1 MATLRDAQRAI
12 VAALAQ
18 HASYAYRASS
28 TVVNQLNHEIDR
40 LSRELAEKL
49 YPALEGL
56 SAGEKE
62 AFLAGRY
69 NSNALKHL
77 KSEISQHAER
87 LDEAIQEIW
96 EGSALELARYEADYI
111 TDVMGRAV
119 EGLKKIKPDPNA
131 ITKTAREHPV
141 FGGELLHDLLSNTVE
156 RNEAQVYAAIRQ
168 GFADGQTNAEVVRA
182 LRGTEALRYQDGLMH
197 RSKVEVERVVRTAR
211 NHIGNVAYEDV
222 YDKLGVEYVV
232 VVATLDGRTSKY
244 CAAMDGTRYKVGDAY
259 PRPPYHPHCRT
270 MLAPSMDGELVGDR
284 PFVRSLKVRG
294 GYEIGEDGERIPLPP
309 QFRSIGKM
317 TKAQRARAGLEIGQV
332 KAGTNYSKWFS
343 NQDAS
348 FQQEWLGP
356 KRYKL
361 YRQGGYDLS
370 RFIDPRG
377 RQYTLDDLRRRD
389 AETFRSVFG
398 G

>member
-28 TVVNQLNHEIDR
+28 TVVNQLNREIDQ
-40 LSRELAEKL
+40 LGKELAEKL

-56 SAGEKE
+56 SPGEKE

-69 NSNALKHL
+69 NSKALKQL
-77 KSEISQHAER
+77 KEVIELHAER
-87 LDEAIQEIW
+87 LDDVIQEIW
-96 EGSALELARYEADYI
+96 ESSALELARYEADYI
-111 TDVMGRAV
+111 LDVMDRAV
-119 EGLKKIKPDPNA
+119 DGLKKIKPEPKD
-131 ITKTAREHPV
+131 IIKTASERPV
-141 FGGELLHDLLSNTVE
+141 FGGELLHDLLSNVAE

-168 GFADGQTNAEVVRA
+168 GFADGQTNADVIRA
-182 LRGTEALRYQDGLMH
+182 LRGTDALRYQDGLLH
-197 RSKVEVERVVRTAR
+197 QSKVSVERVVRTAR
-211 NHIGNVAYEDV
+211 NHIGNIAYEDV
-222 YDKLGVEYVV
+222 YEKLGVEYVV

-244 CAAMDGTRYKVGDAY
+244 CAAMDGARYKVGDAY
-259 PRPPYHPHCRT
+259 PRPPYHPNCRT

-294 GYEIGEDGERIPLPP
+294 GYKIGDDGERVPLPP
-309 QFRSIGKM
+309 QFRPVGKM
-317 TKAQRARAGLEIGQV
+317 TKAQRAKAGLEIGQV

-343 NQDAS
+343 NQDAA

-361 YRQGGYDLS
+361 YREGGYDLS

-377 RQYTLDDLRRRD
+377 RQYTLEELRRRD

>member
-28 TVVNQLNHEIDR
+28 TVVNQLNREIDQ
-40 LSRELAEKL
+40 LGKELAEKL

-56 SAGEKE
+56 SPGEKE

-69 NSNALKHL
+69 NSKALKQL
-77 KSEISQHAER
+77 KEVIELHAER
-87 LDEAIQEIW
+87 LDDVIQEIW
-96 EGSALELARYEADYI
+96 ESSALELARYEADYI
-111 TDVMGRAV
+111 LDVMDRAV
-119 EGLKKIKPDPNA
+119 DGLKKIKPEPKD
-131 ITKTAREHPV
+131 IIKTASERPV
-141 FGGELLHDLLSNTVE
+141 FGGELLHDLLSNVAE

-168 GFADGQTNAEVVRA
+168 GFADGQTNADVIRA
-182 LRGTEALRYQDGLMH
+182 LRGTDALRYQDGLLH
-197 RSKVEVERVVRTAR
+197 QSKVSVERVVRTAR
-211 NHIGNVAYEDV
+211 NHIGNIAYEDA
-222 YDKLGVEYVV
+222 YEKLGVEYVV

-259 PRPPYHPHCRT
+259 PKPPYHPNCRSL
-270 MLAPSMDGELVGDR
+270 LAPSMDGDLVGDR

-294 GYEIGEDGERIPLPP
+294 GYKIGEDGERVPLPP
-309 QFRSIGKM
+309 QFRPVGKM
-317 TKAQRARAGLEIGQV
+317 TKAQRAKAGLEVGQV

-343 NQDAS
+343 NQDAA

-361 YRQGGYDLS
+361 YKEGGYELN
-370 RFIDPRG
+370 RFVDPRG
-377 RQYTLDDLRRRD
+377 RQYTLAELQRRD
-389 AETFRSVFG
+389 ADTFKSIFG
-398 G
+398 E